1 VLAAPPAQV
10 VVLAHAIA
18 GVSLGSKRAALTARL
33 GKGVV
38 VKSGKGSFGHFAIV
52 RYAKPAVSVT
62 FVQGFATDVAT
73 TSRAYPTRQGIAVG
87 SSKARVRATYG
98 SRLRCG
104 NFQICTLGDAL
115 PGHAVTTFDLQ
126 GGRVARIDVS
136 SVLD

>member
-1 VLAAPPAQV
+1 V

-18 GVSLGSKRAALTARL
+18 GVSLGSTRAALTARL

-38 VKSGKGSFGHFAIV
+38 VKSGKGSFGPFAIV
-52 RYAKPAVSVT
+52 RYRKPAVSVT
-62 FVQGFATDVAT
+62 FVRGVATDVAT

-87 SSKARVRATYG
+87 SSKATLRAAYG